1 MNKIKQLTV
10 IKNGKLSYDKA
21 IKLGLDI
28 SKLRDDGLITVKI
41 VKNKSFDVPKDVP
54 KYASKYKFTR
64 KRYGIKDI
72 DSEDKTIS
80 ITEKGLKFLKKSV
93 KKEVE
98 EEPST
103 KETEVEDD
111 LQDQ

>member
-1 MNKIKQLTV
+1 MNKIKQLTI
-10 IKNGKLSYDKA
+10 IKNEKLSYDKA
-21 IKLGLDI
+21 IKLGIDV
-28 SKLRDDGLITVKI
+28 SGLRNNGLIMVKTI
-41 VKNKSFDVPKDVP
+41 KNKSFDIPKNTP

-72 DSEDKTIS
+72 NSENKTII
-80 ITEKGLKFLKKSV
+80 ITEKGLKLLKKSV